1 MVRAYVFAAS
11 VCVCSA
17 LSLLSGSVWS
27 AANASE
33 PIINLA
39 GRWAGAGTVIPA
51 SGPAQTFK
59 CVITYFPSNDGARIR
74 QNLRCKGVSYSFD
87 AATHLQIAGAQV
99 TGQWMDNIYSQSGTV
114 TGTLT
119 DSGFDILLSGRY
131 FEARMR
137 VVSTDCE
144 QSVTVVPERKNEM
157 KELAA
162 VLKKC

>member
-1 MVRAYVFAAS
+1 MVRAYLFAAS
-11 VCVCSA
+11 VTACSA
-17 LSLLSGSVWS
+17 VSTMSASVWS
-27 AANASE
+27 VANAGE

-51 SGPAQTFK
+51 SGPAETFK
-59 CVITYFPSNDGARIR
+59 CVITYFPSTDGARIR

-99 TGQWMDNIYSQSGTV
+99 TGQWMDNIYSLSGTV
-114 TGTLT
+114 TGTMT

>member
-1 MVRAYVFAAS
+1 M
-11 VCVCSA
+11 
-17 LSLLSGSVWS
+17 
-27 AANASE
+27 
-33 PIINLA
+33 
-39 GRWAGAGTVIPA
+39 IPA
-51 SGPAQTFK
+51 SGPAETFK
-59 CVITYFPSNDGARIR
+59 CVITYFPSTDGARIR

-99 TGQWMDNIYSQSGTV
+99 TGQWMDNIYSLSGTV
-114 TGTLT
+114 TGTMT